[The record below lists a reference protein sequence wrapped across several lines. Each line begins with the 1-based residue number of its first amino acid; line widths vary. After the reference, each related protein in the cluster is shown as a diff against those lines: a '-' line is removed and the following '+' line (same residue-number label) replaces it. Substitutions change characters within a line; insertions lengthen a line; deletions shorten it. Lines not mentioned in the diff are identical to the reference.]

1 MKGGRSYQKVGF
13 VDVNL
18 AEVAGCGKVE
28 RTHLLEG
35 YLTVGL
41 RQDNFLILCV
51 FFL

>member
-1 MKGGRSYQKVGF
+1 MKGGRNYQKVGF

-28 RTHLLEG
+28 RTHLSEG
-35 YLTVGL
+35 YLTVRL